1 MHIQPPGPSPMEA
14 RVKTLDLT
22 ATVEEN
28 GRLIVRLPPDIPPGE
43 HRVVLVI
50 DEQPIS
56 QEKRP
61 VLDFPVIHVD
71 AWPEAL
77 SLRREDLYDERGR

>member
-1 MHIQPPGPSPMEA
+1 MRIQMPSRSPMEA
-14 RVKTLDLT
+14 GVRTIDLT
-22 ATVEEN
+22 ATVDKN
-28 GRLIVRLPPDIPPGE
+28 GKLIVRLPPGIPPGE

-50 DEQPIS
+50 NERHIPSGKQVAP
-56 QEKRP
+56 E
-61 VLDFPVIHVD
+61 FPVIHVD

>member
-1 MHIQPPGPSPMEA
+1 MEA
-14 RVKTLDLT
+14 RVRTLDLT
-22 ATVEEN
+22 ATVEKN
-28 GRLIVRLPPDIPPGE
+28 GKLTVRLPPDIPPGE

-50 DEQPIS
+50 DEQPMPS
-56 QEKRP
+56 EKQ
-61 VLDFPVIHVD
+61 VALEFPVIHVD